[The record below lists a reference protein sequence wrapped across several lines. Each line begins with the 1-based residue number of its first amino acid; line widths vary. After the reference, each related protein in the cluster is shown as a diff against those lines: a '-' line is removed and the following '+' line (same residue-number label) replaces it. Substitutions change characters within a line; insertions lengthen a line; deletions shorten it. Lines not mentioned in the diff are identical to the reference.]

1 MLEEREQTLT
11 TLQDL
16 VCFKLD
22 KVLNTSTSFSSAKL
36 ACQNVADL
44 HVIEVEIV
52 VAKFSSHILSYTIV
66 LGYRMI

>member
-66 LGYRMI
+66 LDYRMI